1 MSTQTHRPASETIN
15 VMVHRVLAV
24 GLAISAALMLA
35 GVAAGLAQDR
45 GLPSVVLGVGAAL
58 RRGAHLK
65 ADGLLSLGLFAL
77 ILTPFLRV
85 AGSIAVF
92 ARERDWRYVGI
103 TVFVLAIMVASLWL
117 GQA

>member
-1 MSTQTHRPASETIN
+1 MSERARGSTAATIN
-15 VMVHRVLAV
+15 LMVHRVLAV

-35 GVAAGLAQDR
+35 GVAAGLVQDHS
-45 GLPSVVLGVGAAL
+45 LPTVVLGVGAAL
-58 RRGAHLK
+58 RRGAHLN

-92 ARERDWRYVGI
+92 AKERDWRYVGV

-117 GQA
+117 GQL